1 MKTASPRGLAGGCF
15 PETGRGAWLGG
26 ASRRRGGWPGWG
38 CIHSH
43 AAERVG
49 AGFPDATWRA
59 AHPGFCVAHAL
70 ASRGATA
77 PPASGPP
84 LGDAWSCYPRPIC
97 SWTAKAASDSIPC
110 WSRVYTLS
118 SHRKGSGRVV
128 PALVRDLLQSTSQV
142 KKKKKARAGDVDAA
156 LCRGRFLGHPALN

>member
-1 MKTASPRGLAGGCF
+1 MSSSGNLQRARPSALSLCGARRHEDGLPTGPGRGVLPGDGAGGLARGCF
-15 PETGRGAWLGG
+15 PETGWVAWLGVH
-26 ASRRRGGWPGWG
+26 SFTCRRARGGWVP
-38 CIHSH
+38 
-43 AAERVG
+43 
-49 AGFPDATWRA
+49 
-59 AHPGFCVAHAL
+59 PGFCVAHAL

-128 PALVRDLLQSTSQV
+128 PALVRDLLQSASQV
-142 KKKKKARAGDVDAA
+142 KKKKKPG
-156 LCRGRFLGHPALN
+156 RGT